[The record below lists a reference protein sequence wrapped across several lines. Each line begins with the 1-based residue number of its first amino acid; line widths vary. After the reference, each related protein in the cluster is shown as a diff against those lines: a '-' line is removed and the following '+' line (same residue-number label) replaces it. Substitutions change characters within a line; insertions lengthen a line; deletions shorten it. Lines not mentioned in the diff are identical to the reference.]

1 VNEPGLM
8 RGLETGAR
16 LQRQRHGLSRLEPA
30 PAPQQIA
37 QRLAL
42 DVLHDD
48 ARPAALLADVVD
60 GDDVRVGQARGQAGL
75 AQEAVLEIVE
85 TSRAEA
91 RRASAASGAGIE
103 PAAIAAFTCE

>member
-1 VNEPGLM
+1 M

-16 LQRQRHGLSRLEPA
+16 LQRQPHGLSRLEPA

-48 ARPAALLADVVD
+48 ARPAALLADVETATM
-60 GDDVRVGQARGQAGL
+60 VGWDR
-75 AQEAVLEIVE
+75 
-85 TSRAEA
+85 RAA
-91 RRASAASGAGIE
+91 RRASRRERGLDSAVAARVSASRLRGNGPAGSKSW
-103 PAAIAAFTCE
+103 AH